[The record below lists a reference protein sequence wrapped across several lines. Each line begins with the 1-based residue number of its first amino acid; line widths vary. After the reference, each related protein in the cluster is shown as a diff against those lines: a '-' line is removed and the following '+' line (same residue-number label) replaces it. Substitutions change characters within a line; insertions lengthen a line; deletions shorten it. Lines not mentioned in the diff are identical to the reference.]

1 MVGLRRRHVIAS
13 SSPGASQSLS
23 ATATINPEDHANR
36 ALLLTGDGSTA
47 QTYTLPLATG
57 SGNKYTFYVQT
68 VNTGTYAINAAGSDL
83 YIGTAQGT
91 DGNDATGTSYVAVA
105 GDSRTVYTIGT
116 VTQGEVGSWVEFLD
130 VASAVWS
137 TRGFLAMSDNTPVT
151 PFT

>member
-1 MVGLRRRHVIAS
+1 MVGLRRRHIVAALDPSAALAI
-13 SSPGASQSLS
+13 S
-23 ATATINPEDHANR
+23 ATVTLTAERHANR
-36 ALLLTGDGSTA
+36 PLLLTGDGSTA

-68 VNTGTYAINAAGSDL
+68 INTGLYAINAAGSDL

-91 DGNDATGTSYVAVA
+91 DGNDATGTSFVAVS
-105 GDSRTVYTIGT
+105 GDSRTVFTIGAT
-116 VTQGEVGSWVEFLD
+116 TSGEVGSWVEFLD

-137 TRGFLAMSDNTPVT
+137 TRAFLAMSDNTPVT